1 MNTQTS
7 KEVPVPSSQICTS
20 VTIDLT
26 QVVRVCHGI
35 IVISCWHSTVYS
47 LYFVLYLSPGRSG
60 TNSWPLLLTAT
71 ILNEPDVSKAG
82 PTHEEGLPGSVHFFL
97 TG

>member
-26 QVVRVCHGI
+26 QVVRVCMESSLFHAATAQFI
-35 IVISCWHSTVYS
+35 LFT
-47 LYFVLYLSPGRSG
+47 LYFIF
-60 TNSWPLLLTAT
+60 LLEDQEP
-71 ILNEPDVSKAG
+71 ILGHYFWQQP
-82 PTHEEGLPGSVHFFL
+82 F
-97 TG
+97 